1 MQIFK
6 QANERAREC
15 SEQTHTY
22 ITESKH
28 HYSVHGFYKIC
39 TFVIQMQMHN
49 DNTIPHTYTPN
60 IVFLHENNITRML
73 KWEQF

>member
-1 MQIFK
+1 
-6 QANERAREC
+6 
-15 SEQTHTY
+15 
-22 ITESKH
+22 
-28 HYSVHGFYKIC
+28 
-39 TFVIQMQMHN
+39 MQMHN